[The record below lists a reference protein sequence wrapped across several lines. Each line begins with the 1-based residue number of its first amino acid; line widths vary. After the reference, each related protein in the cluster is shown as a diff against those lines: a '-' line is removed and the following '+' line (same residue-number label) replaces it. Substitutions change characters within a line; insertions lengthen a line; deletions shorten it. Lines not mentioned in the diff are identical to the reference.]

1 MNMRDCPII
10 HSETNEHE
18 RLSNYTLRNK
28 LKKRNSA
35 LIAVLH
41 FIVSVGSSI
50 MSITCTLK

>member
-1 MNMRDCPII
+1 MIYRDA
-10 HSETNEHE
+10 NEHE
-18 RLSNYTLRNK
+18 RLSNYILRNK

-41 FIVSVGSSI
+41 FLVSVGSSI